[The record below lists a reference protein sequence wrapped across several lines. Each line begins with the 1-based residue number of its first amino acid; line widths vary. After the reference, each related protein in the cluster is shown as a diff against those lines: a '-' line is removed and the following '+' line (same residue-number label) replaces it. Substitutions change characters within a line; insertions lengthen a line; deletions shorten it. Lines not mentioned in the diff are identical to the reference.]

1 MTQEDKEFEI
11 WKSIPNYEE
20 YEVSNLGRV
29 KRLSYDKNVCN
40 GGKQRCDERILKP
53 QKRKRG
59 YQAVVLS
66 KSGEAKSFLV
76 HRLVAEVFIPNPNNY
91 PQVNHKDENP
101 SNNKVTNLEWC
112 TQRYNSNYGTLK
124 YRISAKLK
132 NGVLS
137 KPVEQYCK
145 DGRFLMEYPSAI
157 EASRTLG
164 LSVSGIVSCCNKDK
178 KYSHCGG
185 YQWKY
190 KDDDKYIGD
199 IRKQILQFDINNN
212 CVGMYESI
220 TEASKAT
227 KISRTAI
234 SNCLSGLSKT
244 AGGFIWKKNY

>member
-1 MTQEDKEFEI
+1 MTQEEKQLEV

-29 KRLSYDKNVCN
+29 KRLAYDKNVCN
-40 GGKQRCDERILKP
+40 GGRQHCDERILKP

-59 YQAVVLS
+59 YQAVMLF
-66 KSGEAKSFLV
+66 KCGKGKSFLV
-76 HRLVAEVFIPNPNNY
+76 HRLVAEFFVPNPNGY

-101 SNNKVTNLEWC
+101 SNNEATNLEWC
-112 TQRYNSNYGTLK
+112 NQRYNSNYGTSK

-145 DGRFLMEYPSAI
+145 KGMFIMEYPSAI
-157 EASRTLG
+157 EASRQLG
-164 LSVSGIVSCCNKDK
+164 LSVSGIVSCCNNNP

-190 KDDDKYIGD
+190 KDSEKRINKNVGRIYQTDKCGEI
-199 IRKQILQFDINNN
+199 INIFET
-212 CVGMYESI
+212 V
-220 TEASKAT
+220 TQASNAT
-227 KISRTAI
+227 GISRTAI
-234 SNCLSGLSKT
+234 SNNLSNLSKS
-244 AGGFIWKKNY
+244 AGGFIWKKI